1 MMLHNVFDKVDTTIV
16 CGENN
21 VFASFLQEKGL
32 YDCMDITEENIGDL
46 IALIDGRVRINSYCT
61 ECKTERVFTM
71 NPITFFTMC
80 GDEYDERKLADEAQF
95 LQKNIYGSDTD
106 HRKEKGGEW
115 QWKNWQID
123 EIARVLVFKFVCS
136 MNSEH
141 HLDFVAIAD
150 NKTFRKIG
158 QYPSIADLSF
168 PELDVYQKVLS
179 TEDRKEFGRAIG
191 LYASGIGAGSYVY
204 LRRIFERLLFQAKV
218 NAGDSIDEEA
228 FEKAR
233 VDAKITML
241 SDHLPK
247 LLTGNPTLYGVLS
260 KGIHELTE
268 KECIEYFPVVRDCIF
283 MILNEW
289 EEMRKRKEKEE
300 SIGKALSQIASK
312 VK

>member
-16 CGENN
+16 CGEDN

-61 ECKTERVFTM
+61 KCKTERVFTM

-80 GDEYDERKLADEAQF
+80 GDEYDERKLADEVQF
-95 LQKNIYGSDTD
+95 LQTSIYGSDTD

>member
-16 CGENN
+16 CGEDN

-32 YDCMDITEENIGDL
+32 YDCMDITEENIEDL
-46 IALIDGRVRINSYCT
+46 IVLIDGRVRINSYCT

>member
-16 CGENN
+16 CGEDN

-95 LQKNIYGSDTD
+95 LQKSIYGSDTD

-218 NAGDSIDEEA
+218 NAGDSINEEA

>member
-1 MMLHNVFDKVDTTIV
+1 MHHNVFDKVDTTIV
-16 CGENN
+16 SGEDN

-32 YDCMDITEENIGDL
+32 YDCMDITEENIGEL
-46 IALIDGRVRINSYCT
+46 ITLIDGRVRINSYCT

-71 NPITFFTMC
+71 SPITFFTMC

-95 LQKNIYGSDTD
+95 LQDNIYGSDTD

-115 QWKNWQID
+115 QWKNWEID
-123 EIARVLVFKFVCS
+123 EVARVLVFKFVCS
-136 MNSEH
+136 MNGEH

-158 QYPSIADLSF
+158 QYPSVADLSF

-179 TEDRKEFGRAIG
+179 TEDRREFGRAIG

-218 NAGDSIDEEA
+218 NAGNSIDEEA
-228 FEKAR
+228 FDKAR

-241 SDHLPK
+241 SDYLPK

-268 KECIEYFPVVRDCIF
+268 KECIEYFPVVRDCIY

-289 EEMRKRKEKEE
+289 EEMRKKKEKEE

>member
-16 CGENN
+16 CGEDN

-61 ECKTERVFTM
+61 KCKTERVFTM

-95 LQKNIYGSDTD
+95 LQKSIYGSDTD